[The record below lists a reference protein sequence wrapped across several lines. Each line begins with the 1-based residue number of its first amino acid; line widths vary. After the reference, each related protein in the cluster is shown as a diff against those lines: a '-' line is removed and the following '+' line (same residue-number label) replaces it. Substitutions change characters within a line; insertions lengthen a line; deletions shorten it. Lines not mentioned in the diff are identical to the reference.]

1 MATSSLSLSLS
12 FPPPTASICLQP
24 LGDTGCSSF
33 SFPTTYYYYDVT
45 MRACQPLVSFCPINL
60 PGVFDIRD
68 ECFNTC
74 EGPLNPPP
82 TTTPPTMTT
91 SSQPAM
97 TTLSQTGPA
106 TTHEEDG
113 GTTTSKEPVSMT
125 TQQTTTTA
133 SPVPATTTITM
144 ATDKISMKTTER
156 TFVATSSGQ
165 DGIPWMLNRFDV
177 ASLALGL
184 MALVLI
190 FVLVGVVSLSLYK
203 RHSRLRR
210 QKQEVM

>member
-1 MATSSLSLSLS
+1 
-12 FPPPTASICLQP
+12 
-24 LGDTGCSSF
+24 
-33 SFPTTYYYYDVT
+33 
-45 MRACQPLVSFCPINL
+45 
-60 PGVFDIRD
+60 
-68 ECFNTC
+68 
-74 EGPLNPPP
+74 
-82 TTTPPTMTT
+82 
-91 SSQPAM
+91 
-97 TTLSQTGPA
+97 
-106 TTHEEDG
+106 
-113 GTTTSKEPVSMT
+113 MT

-156 TFVATSSGQ
+156 TFVGTGSGQ